1 MSINLAVC
9 GFTDVGLVRETNEDA
24 LVISDLTGDSL
35 IGAMPKAGFEIRER
49 GVLLAVSDGMGGHN
63 AGEIASALVVESLK
77 RAMKTSPRSASD
89 DVLFERAVKSAN
101 RQVWEAAQL
110 PDRKDMGATLT
121 AVFLHGATA
130 YIAEVGD
137 SRAYL
142 LRGGRLVQVT
152 RDQSFVQMLVD
163 SGALAPEDAAEAPY
177 KNVILQAMGQE
188 PEVQV
193 ALGKLDLRQGDC
205 FLLCSDGLTNE
216 LSASEIR
223 DAILDAPE
231 LDAAGTTL
239 IDLAKRHGGQDN
251 ITVIL
256 GSVSGQLPE
265 VVPGERVSGALE
277 RLKEFDS
284 PASSHARP

>member
-24 LVISDLTGDSL
+24 LVIADLTGDSF
-35 IGAMPKAGFEIRER
+35 IGAIPKAGFEIRER

-63 AGEIASALVVESLK
+63 AGEVASALVVESLK
-77 RAMKTSPRSASD
+77 RAMKTAPWSASD
-89 DVLFERAVKSAN
+89 EVLFERAVKSAN
-101 RQVWEAAQL
+101 RLVWEAAQL

-121 AVFLHGATA
+121 AVFLHGPTA

-163 SGALAPEDAAEAPY
+163 AGALTPEDAADAPY

-193 ALGKLDLRQGDC
+193 ALGKIDLRQGDC

-216 LSASEIR
+216 LGASEIR
-223 DAILDAPE
+223 DAILNAPRLE
-231 LDAAGTTL
+231 AAGTTL
-239 IDLAKRHGGQDN
+239 IGLARARGGHDN
-251 ITVIL
+251 ITVVL
-256 GSVSGQLPE
+256 GAVSGQLPE
-265 VVPGERVSGALE
+265 VAPGERVSGALE
-277 RLKEFDS
+277 RLKEFDA